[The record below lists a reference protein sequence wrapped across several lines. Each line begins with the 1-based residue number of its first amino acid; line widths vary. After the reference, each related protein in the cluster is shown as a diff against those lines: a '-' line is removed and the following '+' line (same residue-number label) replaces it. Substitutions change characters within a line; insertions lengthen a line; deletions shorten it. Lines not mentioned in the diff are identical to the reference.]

1 LFARLRARRASH
13 GCCGAPCCGYDACC
27 GAPCCGPA
35 PCHGCAGYDCG
46 GCGGYVVPMD
56 GGAPVEDAAP
66 PAAPGAEGGDVPS
79 PPPAAALDR
88 APVAYRQVSFRR

>member
-1 LFARLRARRASH
+1 
-13 GCCGAPCCGYDACC
+13 
-27 GAPCCGPA
+27 
-35 PCHGCAGYDCG
+35 
-46 GCGGYVVPMD
+46 VPVD
-56 GGAPVEDAAP
+56 GAPVEDGAP